1 MKAQLAIV
9 LSFWLILICAG
20 AMPIDG
26 SDSPKSQVQNVS
38 QTMVII
44 QL

>member
-20 AMPIDG
+20 AMSIEG
-26 SDSPKSQVQNVS
+26 SDTPKSRVQT